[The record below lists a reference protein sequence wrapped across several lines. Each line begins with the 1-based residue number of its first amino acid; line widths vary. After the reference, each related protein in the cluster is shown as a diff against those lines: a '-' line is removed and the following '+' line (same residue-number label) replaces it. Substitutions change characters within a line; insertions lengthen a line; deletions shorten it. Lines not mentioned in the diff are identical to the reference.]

1 MPDFR
6 SFCQPT
12 EVNPEAIRLNHD
24 ESHHLI
30 NVNRA
35 KKGDPVIAF
44 DGDGN
49 EWECICIETSRNAA
63 VLEVQTQRKISR
75 PPFSITLAQ
84 ALPKGK
90 SMDVIIRKATEI
102 GAAHIIPLQSE
113 RTQVH
118 YKRERENTKNEKWQ
132 TAAIEAAKQC
142 GNPFLPRIH
151 PIQTVSE
158 LITKT
163 DNNYDLKLIGSLY
176 PEATSLKN
184 ILYQHQLDHQSSPKN
199 VIWMIGPEGDFSP
212 DEMQQALQANF
223 KPITMGPLVLRSET
237 AATYALSILSYELL
251 NT

>member
-12 EVNPEAIRLNHD
+12 EVNPEIIRLDHA

-30 NVNRA
+30 SVNRA

-44 DGDGN
+44 DGNGN
-49 EWECICIETSRNAA
+49 EWECICIEVNRNTA
-63 VLEVQTQRKISR
+63 VLQVKAQREIPR
-75 PPFSITLAQ
+75 LPFSITLAQ

-90 SMDVIIRKATEI
+90 SMDIIIRKATEI
-102 GAAHIIPLQSE
+102 GTAHILPLESE

-118 YKRERENTKNEKWQ
+118 FKGEREEIKIEKWQ

-142 GNPFLPRIH
+142 GNPFLPQIH

-158 LITKT
+158 FITKT
-163 DNNYDLKLIGSLY
+163 DTSYDLKLIGSLY
-176 PEATSLKN
+176 PEATSLKK
-184 ILYQHQLDHQSSPKN
+184 ILNHYRSTHQSFPEN

-212 DEMQQALQANF
+212 DEMQQTLRADY
-223 KPITMGPLVLRSET
+223 KPITLGPLVLRSET

>member
-12 EVNPEAIRLNHD
+12 ELDPERIRLNKE

-30 NVNRA
+30 SVNRA
-35 KKGDPVIAF
+35 RKGDPVIAF
-44 DGDGN
+44 DGNGN
-49 EWECICIETSRNAA
+49 EWECICIETGRNAA
-63 VLEVQTQRKISR
+63 VLEVQTQRKTPR

-90 SMDVIIRKATEI
+90 SMDVIVRKATEI
-102 GAAHIIPLQSE
+102 GTTHILPLQSE

-118 YKRERENTKNEKWQ
+118 FKGDREEAKLEKWK
-132 TAAIEAAKQC
+132 TSAIEAAKQC
-142 GNPFLPRIH
+142 GNPFLPQIH
-151 PIQTVSE
+151 PIQLVSE
-158 LITKT
+158 LMTKT
-163 DNNYDLKLIGSLY
+163 DTSYDLKLIGSLY
-176 PEATSLKN
+176 PEATTLKN
-184 ILYQHQLDHQSSPKN
+184 ILEQHRTEHQSSPKN

-212 DEMQQALQANF
+212 EEMQQALHAGF